1 MAVSEKALIY
11 GGDTHCALSSKVLR
25 VVAAPKDS
33 NYVDLNEL
41 LDLKLGE
48 TKAVQVRFPGQ
59 KDTLQ
64 CVRLPSAEHLPSPA
78 RKCVNLECWEN
89 GGTEGATETKT
100 AGSSERLRLSH
111 GSLSDCPE
119 LLEELESERAPEH
132 LGKETKAHEDGD
144 LQRTD
149 LYLSEKSESD
159 DEVDL
164 VIADYCV
171 HGFADD
177 EAHYITTHEIHLS
190 ELDHDVDCDLET
202 GSTWD
207 IEDDHQVYSF
217 VDYASAN
224 SDEPTGGQ
232 VGNNQGEAHRS
243 TAVAC
248 SQAESEPSD
257 RTRSATSDEKAP
269 ECQGKSTGHI
279 HLSIKATSRA
289 INKPS
294 NVQEN
299 DGGQHHHAIHTG
311 DMNHC
316 VLKDKGE
323 KVCDG
328 AKCLIAL
335 PGRLHFGNKHKGKD
349 VTAYSSGTSSAVSEL
364 DDADKEVR
372 NLTARAFKSLAYPY
386 LDAINFSTSSE
397 SSASERSKGLNRWS
411 ALVDLKYGNVNVS
424 KGGGNNIV
432 VHQNAASNFQLAKR
446 TDSKG
451 ITGLTLTS
459 RRAPPVEI
467 FALNGNLVNPQNA
480 SSTKQIELMGKIGQ
494 VQSGVIRLTETL
506 NFRCNVKAGPHAHE
520 RRVKSARTAGGS
532 RSADEV
538 TNPRQKAHSKPPCN
552 SEEAME
558 DVHKK
563 SIFASSIL
571 KNVISKKMQFEQERK
586 MERGEI
592 CEPGS
597 HEHEAHRDKA
607 VLKGLH
613 RQSSK
618 LSETGSDFSIVCLD
632 ELGDIG
638 DSGSCDAKANERHEE
653 PLAFASETNLES
665 QNCAA
670 FDTKKGAADVSR
682 GALIRSQNSAFRS
695 WRDEE
700 PEVQTER
707 KNEQTDSTSSKL
719 TKMSR
724 LFVPSIQI
732 VSGEREH
739 EKPEPRADCNREK
752 RSMDT
757 LYVSDAAQK
766 PGASKSP
773 EIKISLRSL
782 RDNRSDP
789 LSIAKLLTPVTGSS
803 AGGLM
808 KTSDEPKYQALTAA
822 LKSDSSD
829 KIPHFTVR
837 DVRDKAKMQ
846 APIHQVRD
854 VRKLVKS
861 SYHFVSLDNN
871 STDMEHKTSK
881 QNAYQNPTTLPP
893 IVIKCHSVNTNNNA
907 KQSEKLS
914 DSSDHK
920 PVEDI
925 LEADGSHPQETI
937 DGVNTGSAQI
947 SKPTDQVHLANIKQE
962 ETLELGIETKTT
974 TKRQEKVCD
983 PGEKKADS
991 KMAALEKLQ
1000 AAVKTME
1007 QLYVFDKNEWKR
1019 KSEPQ
1024 PLTDSHVLSLLSSEH
1039 HGGDEQDQGNT
1050 SSSSVTMRR
1059 DSFSNPDKMATAGQ
1073 QSTRKEEKELFK
1085 TSHTPAIHD
1094 KRKDT
1099 KTVMHLGGTPNK
1111 NISSLSHSQKSF
1123 MPVTTSSVK
1132 ALQMHASSS
1141 ASVSSIAVK
1150 NRKSPNPPV
1159 SLNTGITK
1167 SKLVTERREN
1177 LSSNADKS
1185 NRAGFAPVQ
1194 FTSSVDSE
1202 NYVTIPVKPYAQQS
1216 HMVHSSNT
1224 KSHGD
1229 SHQPPKRSST
1239 VMETRSPDTPT
1250 ATIYHHPLP
1259 ITMHAAQPQVIC
1271 FSPTVQP
1278 SPVPTDHFPS
1288 TQRKMLL
1295 DPTTGNY
1302 YLVDTPVQ
1310 PATRRLYDPETGQY
1324 VDVPMPQHPPMTPV
1338 SVPISPLALS
1348 PGGYGHTY
1356 MFYPGYMASTVIP
1369 ARTIQ
1374 SQLSMQSEME
1384 AGDESHTGQQGDGTY
1399 TESPYYMP
1407 SGKFLH
1413 LNPGAQHVTTG
1424 RAANNKVPVISITSQ
1439 QGPRIIAP
1447 PSFDGTTMSF
1457 VVEHR

>member
-1 MAVSEKALIY
+1 MAASEKALIY
-11 GGDTHCALSSKVLR
+11 GGNTRCALSSKLLR
-25 VVAAPKDS
+25 VVSPPNDS
-33 NYVDLNEL
+33 NYVDLNQL
-41 LDLKLGE
+41 LKLSE
-48 TKAVQVRFPGQ
+48 TKAVQVSFTGQ

-64 CVRLPSAEHLPSPA
+64 CARLSSAEHL

-89 GGTEGATETKT
+89 GNTEGATETNT
-100 AGSSERLRLSH
+100 VGSSEGPRLCR
-111 GSLSDCPE
+111 GNPNDCPE
-119 LLEELESERAPEH
+119 VIAVVESESGTPEI
-132 LGKETKAHEDGD
+132 LEKVTNVLEDID
-144 LQRTD
+144 LRRTD
-149 LYLSEKSESD
+149 SCHSEKSDSD
-159 DEVDL
+159 DEVSL
-164 VIADYCV
+164 VIADYCL
-171 HGFADD
+171 HELAHD
-177 EAHYITTHEIHLS
+177 EAHYITTHEIQLS
-190 ELDHDVDCDLET
+190 ELDHDVDCDFET
-202 GSTWD
+202 ASTWD
-207 IEDDHQVYSF
+207 IDDDHQVYSF
-217 VDYASAN
+217 VDYASAD
-224 SDEPTGGQ
+224 SDEPTG
-232 VGNNQGEAHRS
+232 VPVESTEDEAHRN

-248 SQAESEPSD
+248 SQTESD
-257 RTRSATSDEKAP
+257 LGDTTRSATSDEKAP

-279 HLSIKATSRA
+279 HLSIKTTSRA
-289 INKPS
+289 INKHS
-294 NVQEN
+294 KVHEK
-299 DGGQHHHAIHTG
+299 DGGQHHPVIYTG
-311 DMNHC
+311 DMSRC
-316 VLKDKGE
+316 VFKDTKGE

-335 PGRLHFGNKHKGKD
+335 PGRLHFGSKFKGKD
-349 VTAYSSGTSSAVSEL
+349 VTEYSSGTSSAVSEL

-386 LDAINFSTSSE
+386 LDAIHFSTSSE

-424 KGGGNNIV
+424 KGGGHNV
-432 VHQNAASNFQLAKR
+432 AHQSASSNFQLAKR
-446 TDSKG
+446 RESKG

-467 FALNGNLVNPQNA
+467 FALNGNLVNPKNA
-480 SSTKQIELMGKIGQ
+480 SSTKKIELMGKIGQ
-494 VQSGVIRLTETL
+494 GQGGVIRLTETL
-506 NFRCNVKAGPHAHE
+506 NFRCNVKASPPANE
-520 RRVKSARTAGGS
+520 RRVKSARSAGGS

-538 TNPRQKAHSKPPCN
+538 TSPRQKAHHKPPCN

-592 CEPGS
+592 CEPGG
-597 HEHEAHRDKA
+597 HEHEHEEHRDKA
-607 VLKGLH
+607 ELPALL

-632 ELGDIG
+632 ELGDIV
-638 DSGSCDAKANERHEE
+638 DSGSCDTKDNERHEGT
-653 PLAFASETNLES
+653 LAVES

-670 FDTKKGAADVSR
+670 FDAKKGVADASR

-695 WRDEE
+695 WKEE
-700 PEVQTER
+700 ELEVQTER
-707 KNEQTDSTSSKL
+707 KIEQTSETSSKL

-724 LFVPSIQI
+724 LFVPSIQL
-732 VSGEREH
+732 VSGESEL
-739 EKPEPRADCNREK
+739 EQPEPSAESNREE
-752 RSMDT
+752 RSVNT
-757 LYVSDAAQK
+757 LYVSDTAQK
-766 PGASKSP
+766 SGASKSP

-789 LSIAKLLTPVTGSS
+789 FSMANILTPGTGCS
-803 AGGLM
+803 ASALI
-808 KTSDEPKYQALTAA
+808 KTSEESKYQALTAS

-837 DVRDKAKMQ
+837 DVRDKAKLQ

-861 SYHFVSLDNN
+861 SYHFGSLDTN

-881 QNAYQNPTTLPP
+881 QTTTRNQTNLHPM
-893 IVIKCHSVNTNNNA
+893 VIKCHSVNTNSSV
-907 KQSEKLS
+907 KDSEKSS
-914 DSSDHK
+914 DSSNHR

-925 LEADGSHPQETI
+925 HEADESHPQV
-937 DGVNTGSAQI
+937 DGINTGYAQI
-947 SKPTDQVHLANIKQE
+947 SKPSDPVHSANIIQE
-962 ETLELGIETKTT
+962 ETPEIRIETKNTL
-974 TKRQEKVCD
+974 KRQEKGCE

-991 KMAALEKLQ
+991 KMTALEKLQ

-1024 PLTDSHVLSLLSSEH
+1024 PLTDSHVLSLLSGVH
-1039 HGGDEQDQGNT
+1039 LGGDEQDQANT
-1050 SSSSVTMRR
+1050 SFSSVAMRR
-1059 DSFSNPDKMATAGQ
+1059 DSFSNPEEIGTAGQ
-1073 QSTRKEEKELFK
+1073 QSSRKEEKEMFK
-1085 TSHTPAIHD
+1085 ISQSPAISD

-1099 KTVMHLGGTPNK
+1099 KTLMHLGGAPNK
-1111 NISSLSHSQKSF
+1111 KISSVTRSQKSF
-1123 MPVTTSSVK
+1123 VPVRTSTVKAPKMHVTSS
-1132 ALQMHASSS
+1132 SG
-1141 ASVSSIAVK
+1141 SVSSVAVK
-1150 NRKSPNPPV
+1150 KPRSPKLPV
-1159 SLNTGITK
+1159 SINITQ
-1167 SKLVTERREN
+1167 SKPVTEKKDK
-1177 LSSNADKS
+1177 LSSNTDKS
-1185 NRAGFAPVQ
+1185 KKAGFVPVQ
-1194 FTSSVDSE
+1194 FTSSIDSE
-1202 NYVTIPVKPYAQQS
+1202 NYITIPVKPYAIDAPQS
-1216 HMVHSSNT
+1216 KLIHGSNT
-1224 KSHGD
+1224 QSQGD
-1229 SHQPPKRSST
+1229 SHQPLKHSSAI
-1239 VMETRSPDTPT
+1239 METRSPDTPT

-1259 ITMHAAQPQVIC
+1259 IAMHTAQPQVIC

-1278 SPVPTDHFPS
+1278 SPVPTDHFQS

-1310 PATRRLYDPETGQY
+1310 PATRRLFDPETGQY

-1338 SVPISPLALS
+1338 PVPISPLALS

-1356 MFYPGYMASTVIP
+1356 MFYPGYMASPVIP

-1374 SQLSMQSEME
+1374 SQLSMQSEVG
-1384 AGDESHTGQQGDGTY
+1384 AGDKSHAGQQEDGAY
-1399 TESPYYMP
+1399 MESSYYVP
-1407 SGKFLH
+1407 SGKSLRVT
-1413 LNPGAQHVTTG
+1413 PSAQHVTTG
-1424 RAANNKVPVISITSQ
+1424 RVANSKVPVISISSQ

>member
-1 MAVSEKALIY
+1 MAASEKALIY
-11 GGDTHCALSSKVLR
+11 GGDTHCALASKVLR

-48 TKAVQVRFPGQ
+48 TKAVQVSFTGQ
-59 KDTLQ
+59 RDTLQ
-64 CVRLPSAEHLPSPA
+64 RVRLPSAEHLPT

-89 GGTEGATETKT
+89 GTTEGATETNT
-100 AGSSERLRLSH
+100 AGSSERPRLSH
-111 GSLSDCPE
+111 GNLTDCPV
-119 LLEELESERAPEH
+119 LLEELDSEGTPEI
-132 LGKETKAHEDGD
+132 LEKETKALGDGD
-144 LQRTD
+144 LRRTD
-149 LYLSEKSESD
+149 LCLSEKSESD
-159 DEVDL
+159 DEVSL

-171 HGFADD
+171 HELADD
-177 EAHYITTHEIHLS
+177 EAHYITTREIQLS
-190 ELDHDVDCDLET
+190 ELDHDVDCDFET
-202 GSTWD
+202 ASTWD
-207 IEDDHQVYSF
+207 IDDDHQVYSF
-217 VDYASAN
+217 VDYASAD
-224 SDEPTGGQ
+224 SDEPAGVQGE
-232 VGNNQGEAHRS
+232 GNEDEAHRS
-243 TAVAC
+243 TAVSC
-248 SQAESEPSD
+248 SQAESDPGD
-257 RTRSATSDEKAP
+257 RTRSATSHEKAP

-294 NVQEN
+294 NVQEK
-299 DGGQHHHAIHTG
+299 DGGHPHPHPHAVHTG
-311 DMNHC
+311 DMSRC
-316 VLKDKGE
+316 VLKDTKGE
-323 KVCDG
+323 
-328 AKCLIAL
+328 KCLIAL
-335 PGRLHFGNKHKGKD
+335 PGRLHFGSKFKGKD
-349 VTAYSSGTSSAVSEL
+349 VTEYSSGTSSAVSEL

-372 NLTARAFKSLAYPY
+372 NLTARAFRSLAYPY

-424 KGGGNNIV
+424 KGGGHNIV
-432 VHQNAASNFQLAKR
+432 AHQSASSNFQLAQR
-446 TDSKG
+446 RESKG

-467 FALNGNLVNPQNA
+467 FALNGNLVNPKNA
-480 SSTKQIELMGKIGQ
+480 SSTKKIELMGKIGQ
-494 VQSGVIRLTETL
+494 GQSGVIRLTETL
-506 NFRCNVKAGPHAHE
+506 NFRCNVKAGPPANE
-520 RRVKSARTAGGS
+520 RRMKSARTAGGS

-538 TNPRQKAHSKPPCN
+538 TNPRQKAHSKPPCH

-607 VLKGLH
+607 ARTGLH

-632 ELGDIG
+632 ELGDIV
-638 DSGSCDAKANERHEE
+638 DSGSCDAKDNERHEE
-653 PLAFASETNLES
+653 TLALASETNLES

-670 FDTKKGAADVSR
+670 FDAKKGAADASR

-700 PEVQTER
+700 LELQAER
-707 KNEQTDSTSSKL
+707 ENEQTPGTDSTSSKL

-724 LFVPSIQI
+724 LFVPSIQL
-732 VSGEREH
+732 VSDEREL
-739 EKPEPRADCNREK
+739 EKPEPSADRSRAE
-752 RSMDT
+752 RSMNT
-757 LYVSDAAQK
+757 LSVSDAAQK
-766 PGASKSP
+766 PAASRSP

-782 RDNRSDP
+782 RDNRSDAF
-789 LSIAKLLTPVTGSS
+789 SIAKLLTPSTGCS
-803 AGGLM
+803 AGGLL
-808 KTSDEPKYQALTAA
+808 KTNEESKYQALTAA
-822 LKSDSSD
+822 LKGDSSD
-829 KIPHFTVR
+829 RIPHFTVR
-837 DVRDKAKMQ
+837 DIRDKAKLQ

-861 SYHFVSLDNN
+861 SYHFVSLDSN
-871 STDMEHKTSK
+871 SADMEHKTSK
-881 QNAYQNPTTLPP
+881 LSTFRNPTTLPP
-893 IVIKCHSVNTNNNA
+893 IVIKCQSVNTNSNA
-907 KQSEKLS
+907 KQSEKFA
-914 DSSDHK
+914 DSSNHRLA
-920 PVEDI
+920 EDI
-925 LEADGSHPQETI
+925 QEADGSHPQVSI
-937 DGVNTGSAQI
+937 DGINTGSAQV
-947 SKPTDQVHLANIKQE
+947 SKPTDRVHLANIKQE
-962 ETLELGIETKTT
+962 ETPELRIETKST

-983 PGEKKADS
+983 PGEKKADP

-1019 KSEPQ
+1019 KSKPQ
-1024 PLTDSHVLSLLSSEH
+1024 PITDSHVLSLLSSEH
-1039 HGGDEQDQGNT
+1039 HGGNEQDQGNA
-1050 SSSSVTMRR
+1050 SSSSVTMRQ
-1059 DSFSNPDKMATAGQ
+1059 DSFSSPDKMVTAGQ
-1073 QSTRKEEKELFK
+1073 QSTRKEEKETFK
-1085 TSHTPAIHD
+1085 TSHTPSIHE

-1099 KTVMHLGGTPNK
+1099 KTLMHLGGNSNK
-1111 NISSLSHSQKSF
+1111 KISSQSHSQKSLV
-1123 MPVTTSSVK
+1123 PVTTSSAK
-1132 ALQMHASSS
+1132 APQMHVSSS
-1141 ASVSSIAVK
+1141 ASISSIAVK
-1150 NRKSPNPPV
+1150 NPKSPKLPV
-1159 SLNTGITK
+1159 SLNITK
-1167 SKLVTERREN
+1167 SKPITEKSEK
-1177 LSSNADKS
+1177 LSSNTGKANK
-1185 NRAGFAPVQ
+1185 AGFAPVQ

-1202 NYVTIPVKPYAQQS
+1202 NYITIPVKPYATDTQQS
-1216 HMVHSSNT
+1216 HMVHSSST

-1229 SHQPPKRSST
+1229 IHQPPKHSST

-1250 ATIYHHPLP
+1250 AMIYHHPLP
-1259 ITMHAAQPQVIC
+1259 ITMHAAQPHVIC

-1278 SPVPTDHFPS
+1278 SPVPTDHFQS

-1324 VDVPMPQHPPMTPV
+1324 VDVPMPQRPPMTPV
-1338 SVPISPLALS
+1338 PVPISPLALS

-1374 SQLSMQSEME
+1374 SQLSMQSEVE
-1384 AGDESHTGQQGDGTY
+1384 AGDKSHAGQQGDGAY
-1399 TESPYYMP
+1399 MESPYYMP
-1407 SGKFLH
+1407 SGKSLQ
-1413 LNPGAQHVTTG
+1413 LTPGAQHVTTG
-1424 RAANNKVPVISITSQ
+1424 RVANSKVPVISITSQ

>member
-1 MAVSEKALIY
+1 MAASEKALIY
-11 GGDTHCALSSKVLR
+11 GGDTHCALSSKLLR
-25 VVAAPKDS
+25 VVAAPNDS
-33 NYVDLNEL
+33 NYVDLKQL
-41 LDLKLGE
+41 LDLKLSE
-48 TKAVQVRFPGQ
+48 AKAVQVSFAGQ
-59 KDTLQ
+59 NDTLQ
-64 CVRLPSAEHLPSPA
+64 CVRLPSAEHL

-89 GGTEGATETKT
+89 GKTGGATETKT
-100 AGSSERLRLSH
+100 AVSSEAPRLSS
-111 GSLSDCPE
+111 GNLKDCPE
-119 LLEELESERAPEH
+119 VIAVLGSERGTPDILE
-132 LGKETKAHEDGD
+132 KETKVVEDSD
-144 LQRTD
+144 LRRTD
-149 LYLSEKSESD
+149 SYHSEKSESD
-159 DEVDL
+159 DEVSL

-171 HGFADD
+171 HELAND
-177 EAHYITTHEIHLS
+177 EAHYITTHEIQLS
-190 ELDHDVDCDLET
+190 ELDHDVDVDFET
-202 GSTWD
+202 ASTWD
-207 IEDDHQVYSF
+207 IDDDHQVYSF
-217 VDYASAN
+217 VDYASAD
-224 SDEPTGGQ
+224 SDEPTG
-232 VGNNQGEAHRS
+232 VHVESTEDEAHRN
-243 TAVAC
+243 TTVAC
-248 SQAESEPSD
+248 GQTESDPGD
-257 RTRSATSDEKAP
+257 TTRSTTSDEKAP

-279 HLSIKATSRA
+279 HLSIKTTSRA

-294 NVQEN
+294 NVQEK
-299 DGGQHHHAIHTG
+299 DGGQHHPVIYTG
-311 DMNHC
+311 DMSRC
-316 VLKDKGE
+316 VFKDIKGE

-335 PGRLHFGNKHKGKD
+335 PGRLHFGSKFKGKD
-349 VTAYSSGTSSAVSEL
+349 VTEYSSGTSSAVSEL

-411 ALVDLKYGNVNVS
+411 ALVDLKYGNVNMS
-424 KGGGNNIV
+424 KGGGHNV
-432 VHQNAASNFQLAKR
+432 VAHQSASSNFQLAKR
-446 TDSKG
+446 RESKG

-494 VQSGVIRLTETL
+494 GQGGVIRLTETL
-506 NFRCNVKAGPHAHE
+506 NFRCNVKAGAPANE
-520 RRVKSARTAGGS
+520 RRVKSARSAGGS

-538 TNPRQKAHSKPPCN
+538 TNPRQKAHHKPPCN

-592 CEPGS
+592 CEPGA
-597 HEHEAHRDKA
+597 HEHEAHREKPA
-607 VLKGLH
+607 LPALL
-613 RQSSK
+613 RQNSK

-632 ELGDIG
+632 ELGDIV
-638 DSGSCDAKANERHEE
+638 DSGSCDTKDNERHEGT
-653 PLAFASETNLES
+653 LALES

-670 FDTKKGAADVSR
+670 FDTKKGVADASR

-695 WRDEE
+695 WKEE
-700 PEVQTER
+700 ELEVQTER
-707 KNEQTDSTSSKL
+707 KNEPTSDTSSKL

-724 LFVPSIQI
+724 LFVPSIQL
-732 VSGEREH
+732 VSGEREL
-739 EKPEPRADCNREK
+739 EKPDPSAENNREEM
-752 RSMDT
+752 SVNT
-757 LYVSDAAQK
+757 LYVSDTAEK
-766 PGASKSP
+766 KSP

-782 RDNRSDP
+782 RDNRSEP
-789 LSIAKLLTPVTGSS
+789 FSMANLLGPSTGCS
-803 AGGLM
+803 ASGLM
-808 KTSDEPKYQALTAA
+808 KTSDESKYQALTAA

-837 DVRDKAKMQ
+837 DVRDKAKLQ

-861 SYHFVSLDNN
+861 SYHFGSLDTN

-881 QNAYQNPTTLPP
+881 QTTSRNQTNLPP
-893 IVIKCHSVNTNNNA
+893 MVIKCHSVNTNNNV
-907 KQSEKLS
+907 KQSEKSS
-914 DSSDHK
+914 DSTSHR

-925 LEADGSHPQETI
+925 QEADGSHVQV
-937 DGVNTGSAQI
+937 DGVRTGSAQL
-947 SKPTDQVHLANIKQE
+947 SKASDPVHLANVIQE
-962 ETLELGIETKTT
+962 ETPEIRSETKNTI
-974 TKRQEKVCD
+974 KRQEKVCD
-983 PGEKKADS
+983 SGEKKADT
-991 KMAALEKLQ
+991 KMTALEKLQ

-1024 PLTDSHVLSLLSSEH
+1024 PLTDSHVLSLLSGVH
-1039 HGGDEQDQGNT
+1039 LGDNEQDPGNT
-1050 SSSSVTMRR
+1050 SSSSVAMRQ
-1059 DSFSNPDKMATAGQ
+1059 DSFSNPDKMGTAGQ
-1073 QSTRKEEKELFK
+1073 QSTRKEEKETIK
-1085 TSHTPAIHD
+1085 ISHSPAISD

-1099 KTVMHLGGTPNK
+1099 KTLMHFGGAPNK
-1111 NISSLSHSQKSF
+1111 KISSISRSQKSF
-1123 MPVTTSSVK
+1123 VPVTTSTVK
-1132 ALQMHASSS
+1132 APKTRVTSSS
-1141 ASVSSIAVK
+1141 GSVSSITVK
-1150 NRKSPNPPV
+1150 NPKSPKLPV
-1159 SLNTGITK
+1159 STNISQ
-1167 SKLVTERREN
+1167 SKPVTEKKDK
-1177 LSSNADKS
+1177 LSCNTDKS
-1185 NRAGFAPVQ
+1185 CKAGFAPVQ

-1202 NYVTIPVKPYAQQS
+1202 NYITIPVKPYAIDAQQS
-1216 HMVHSSNT
+1216 HLIHSS
-1224 KSHGD
+1224 KIQSQGE
-1229 SHQPPKRSST
+1229 SHQPPKRTNT

-1259 ITMHAAQPQVIC
+1259 IAMHTAQPQVIC

-1278 SPVPTDHFPS
+1278 SPVPTDHFQS

-1338 SVPISPLALS
+1338 PVPISPLALS
-1348 PGGYGHTY
+1348 PGGYGQTY

-1374 SQLSMQSEME
+1374 SQLSMQSEVGT
-1384 AGDESHTGQQGDGTY
+1384 GDKSHPGQQDGGAY
-1399 TESPYYMP
+1399 MESSYYVP
-1407 SGKFLH
+1407 SGKSLRVT
-1413 LNPGAQHVTTG
+1413 PGAQHVTTG
-1424 RAANNKVPVISITSQ
+1424 RVANSKVPVISISSQ

>member
-1 MAVSEKALIY
+1 MAASETALIY

-33 NYVDLNEL
+33 DYVDLNKL
-41 LDLKLGE
+41 LELKLGE
-48 TKAVQVRFPGQ
+48 TKAVQVSFTGQ

-64 CVRLPSAEHLPSPA
+64 CVRLPSTEHLPSLT

-89 GGTEGATETKT
+89 DTTKGATETKT
-100 AGSSERLRLSH
+100 AGSSEGPRLSH
-111 GSLSDCPE
+111 GKLTDCPQ
-119 LLEELESERAPEH
+119 LFEELESERTAEN
-132 LGKETKAHEDGD
+132 LGKETKVLDDGD

-159 DEVDL
+159 DEVSL

-177 EAHYITTHEIHLS
+177 DDEVHYITTHEIQLS

-202 GSTWD
+202 ASTWD
-207 IEDDHQVYSF
+207 IDDDHQAYSF
-217 VDYASAN
+217 VDYASAD
-224 SDEPTGGQ
+224 SDEPTGVQ
-232 VGNNQGEAHRS
+232 VESNEDEAHRS
-243 TAVAC
+243 NALAC
-248 SQAESEPSD
+248 SQAESDPG
-257 RTRSATSDEKAP
+257 ATSDEKAP

-294 NVQEN
+294 NVQEK
-299 DGGQHHHAIHTG
+299 DHHAIHTG
-311 DMNHC
+311 DMSHC
-316 VLKDKGE
+316 VLKDTKGE

-335 PGRLHFGNKHKGKD
+335 PGRLHFGSKFKGKD
-349 VTAYSSGTSSAVSEL
+349 VTGYSSGTSSAVSEL

-372 NLTARAFKSLAYPY
+372 NLTARAFRSLAYPY

-424 KGGGNNIV
+424 KGGGHNIV
-432 VHQNAASNFQLAKR
+432 AHQNASSNFQLAKR
-446 TDSKG
+446 RESKG

-467 FALNGNLVNPQNA
+467 FALNGNLVNPKNA
-480 SSTKQIELMGKIGQ
+480 SSSKRIELMGKIGQ
-494 VQSGVIRLTETL
+494 GQSGVIRLTETL
-506 NFRCNVKAGPHAHE
+506 NFRCNVKAGPPANE

-597 HEHEAHRDKA
+597 HEHEAHRDRA
-607 VLKGLH
+607 AHTGLH

-618 LSETGSDFSIVCLD
+618 HSETGSELSIVCLD
-632 ELGDIG
+632 ELGDIV
-638 DSGSCDAKANERHEE
+638 DSGSCDTKDNERHEE
-653 PLAFASETNLES
+653 TLALASETKLES

-670 FDTKKGAADVSR
+670 FDAKKGAADASR

-700 PEVQTER
+700 LEVQSEG
-707 KNEQTDSTSSKL
+707 KSEQTDSTNSKL
-719 TKMSR
+719 TKLSR
-724 LFVPSIQI
+724 LFVPSIQL
-732 VSGEREH
+732 VSGEREL
-739 EKPEPRADCNREK
+739 EKPEPSAGNLPED
-752 RSMDT
+752 RSMNT

-782 RDNRSDP
+782 RDIRSDP
-789 LSIAKLLTPVTGSS
+789 FSIAKLLTPGTGCS
-803 AGGLM
+803 AGGSL
-808 KTSDEPKYQALTAA
+808 KTSDESKYQALTAA

-829 KIPHFTVR
+829 RIPHFTVR
-837 DVRDKAKMQ
+837 DVRDKAKLQ

-861 SYHFVSLDNN
+861 SYHLGSLDN
-871 STDMEHKTSK
+871 SSADMEHKTSK
-881 QNAYQNPTTLPP
+881 QNAYRNPTTLLSP
-893 IVIKCHSVNTNNNA
+893 IVIKCQSVNTNSNT
-907 KQSEKLS
+907 KQSENFS
-914 DSSDHK
+914 DSSNHRL
-920 PVEDI
+920 VEDI
-925 LEADGSHPQETI
+925 QAADGSHPPQVSI
-937 DGVNTGSAQI
+937 DVINTGSAQI
-947 SKPTDQVHLANIKQE
+947 CKPTEGVLLAHIKQE
-962 ETLELGIETKTT
+962 GSPELRIETKTT
-974 TKRQEKVCD
+974 TRKQEKQVCD
-983 PGEKKADS
+983 QVCEKKADS

-1024 PLTDSHVLSLLSSEH
+1024 PITDSNVLSFLSSEH
-1039 HGGDEQDQGNT
+1039 RGGKEQDQGNT
-1050 SSSSVTMRR
+1050 SSSSVTMKR
-1059 DSFSNPDKMATAGQ
+1059 DSFSNLDKMVTAGQ
-1073 QSTRKEEKELFK
+1073 QSTRKEEKEMFK
-1085 TSHTPAIHD
+1085 TSHTQAIHD

-1099 KTVMHLGGTPNK
+1099 KTLMHLGGTPNK
-1111 NISSLSHSQKSF
+1111 NISSLSHSQKSLV
-1123 MPVTTSSVK
+1123 PVTTSSVK
-1132 ALQMHASSS
+1132 APQMHVSSS

-1150 NRKSPNPPV
+1150 NPKSLKLPL
-1159 SLNTGITK
+1159 SLNITQ
-1167 SKLVTERREN
+1167 SKPVTEKREK
-1177 LSSNADKS
+1177 LSSNAGKP
-1185 NRAGFAPVQ
+1185 NKAGFAPVQ

-1202 NYVTIPVKPYAQQS
+1202 NYITIPVKPYATDVQQS
-1216 HMVHSSNT
+1216 HVVHSSNT
-1224 KSHGD
+1224 KSQGD

-1239 VMETRSPDTPT
+1239 LMETRSPDTPT

-1278 SPVPTDHFPS
+1278 SPVPTDHFQS

-1310 PATRRLYDPETGQY
+1310 PSTKRLYDPETRQY

-1338 SVPISPLALS
+1338 PMPISPLALS

-1369 ARTIQ
+1369 AQTIQ

-1384 AGDESHTGQQGDGTY
+1384 AGDKSHTGQQGDGAY
-1399 TESPYYMP
+1399 MESPFYMP
-1407 SGKFLH
+1407 SGKSLQ
-1413 LNPGAQHVTTG
+1413 LTPGAQHVTTG
-1424 RAANNKVPVISITSQ
+1424 RVANRKVPVISITSQ